1 MAVVDQKE
9 RYRRKAALCNDIAA
23 KITPTKAASVMTKRT
38 NHRIPDSLSH
48 PFGEAAILLIDWK
61 GGADEPVVTFED
73 KSIPISVLFNL
84 VAERKFSDRLPAS
97 LLQLLLTYAGKE
109 PKRRDQLAE
118 LRLLPI
124 YEIAARCLQKWLDEK
139 SRSD

>member
-1 MAVVDQKE
+1 
-9 RYRRKAALCNDIAA
+9 
-23 KITPTKAASVMTKRT
+23 MTFDGK
-38 NHRIPDSLSH
+38 L
-48 PFGEAAILLIDWK
+48 
-61 GGADEPVVTFED
+61 V
-73 KSIPISVLFNL
+73 PIGVLFNL

>member
-1 MAVVDQKE
+1 
-9 RYRRKAALCNDIAA
+9 
-23 KITPTKAASVMTKRT
+23 MTKRAD
-38 NHRIPDSLSH
+38 HRIPDSLSH
-48 PFGEAAILLIDWK
+48 SFGEAAILLIDWK
-61 GGADEPVVTFED
+61 GGAGEPVVTFEG
-73 KSIPISVLFNL
+73 KPIPIGVLFNL

-97 LLQLLLTYAGKE
+97 LLQLLLAYAGKE

-139 SRSD
+139 ISV

>member
-1 MAVVDQKE
+1 
-9 RYRRKAALCNDIAA
+9 
-23 KITPTKAASVMTKRT
+23 MTKRASHGIT
-38 NHRIPDSLSH
+38 DSLSH
-48 PFGEAAILLIDWK
+48 PFGEAVILLIDWK
-61 GGADEPVVTFED
+61 GGADEPVVTFEG
-73 KSIPISVLFNL
+73 KQIPITVLFKL
-84 VAERKFSDRLPAS
+84 VAERKFNDRLPAS

>member
-1 MAVVDQKE
+1 VNFEGK
-9 RYRRKAALCNDIAA
+9 
-23 KITPTKAASVMTKRT
+23 
-38 NHRIPDSLSH
+38 
-48 PFGEAAILLIDWK
+48 
-61 GGADEPVVTFED
+61 PV
-73 KSIPISVLFNL
+73 PIGVLFNL

-109 PKRRDQLAE
+109 AKRRDQLAE

-139 SRSD
+139 D

>member
-1 MAVVDQKE
+1 
-9 RYRRKAALCNDIAA
+9 
-23 KITPTKAASVMTKRT
+23 MTKRA

-48 PFGEAAILLIDWK
+48 PFGEAIILLIDWK
-61 GGADEPVVTFED
+61 GGTDEPVVTFD
-73 KSIPISVLFNL
+73 GKLVPIGVLFNL

-118 LRLLPI
+118 LSLLPI